1 MKKTTFMAILM
12 FFALSVTTTIASA
25 NSKKASDNNATNNK
39 ENRLTDE
46 EISRMTKR
54 VEEISK
60 MDKSSLTATEKSE
73 LRKELKATKESVK
86 KDGGYVYIGAG
97 TLILIIILI
106 IILV

>member
-1 MKKTTFMAILM
+1 MAILM
-12 FFALSVTTTIASA
+12 FFALSLTTTIASA
-25 NSKKASDNNATNNK
+25 NSKKASDNNGATNNK

-54 VEEISK
+54 VEEISN
-60 MDKSSLTATEKSE
+60 MDKSNLTATEKSE
-73 LRKELKATKESVK
+73 LRKELKATKASFR
-86 KDGGYVYIGAG
+86 KDGGVIYVSAG